1 MKNEKLKRVLD
12 YIPFIILVIFF
23 IILVVKI
30 STAGYSFLWK
40 HIVGLVLICI
50 NAFLLYRN
58 HKVGVL
64 FLCFVLLVGLASFM
78 SYDVEITTITYTIG
92 KDENFQVPVFRGQ
105 PIFLLWLLIHFV
117 LSFRYYVGILTKK
130 YWIQFKE
137 ELLNNS

>member
-23 IILVVKI
+23 IILVLKI
-30 STAGYSFLWK
+30 TTTEYAFHWK
-40 HIVGLVLICI
+40 HILGLILICI
-50 NAFLLYRN
+50 NAFLLYYN
-58 HKVGVL
+58 HRVGVL
-64 FLCFVLLVGLASFM
+64 FLCFVLLVGLSSFM

-92 KDENFQVPVFRGQ
+92 KDENFKVPIFRGQ

>member
-1 MKNEKLKRVLD
+1 MKNEKLKKYLD
-12 YIPFIILVIFF
+12 YIPFLILVIFF

-30 STAGYSFLWK
+30 STTEYTFQWK
-40 HIVGLVLICI
+40 HILGLILICI
-50 NAFLLYRN
+50 NAFLLYYN
-58 HKVGVL
+58 HRVGVL
-64 FLCFVLLVGLASFM
+64 FLCFVLLVGLSSFM
-78 SYDVEITTITYTIG
+78 CYDVEITTITYTIG